1 MFTMKLVQSISL
13 QLLLLSTV
21 QPVAAFSG
29 DTDQEGSGFPDD
41 DDFTTSAPSPSQT
54 IETTILPITSELE
67 TEGATRAP
75 LTRLM
80 MTTTEAGRE
89 RITTEPE
96 GTTSSRFVTMETST
110 QESST
115 HSPTLSTESV
125 ESMATRPIPR
135 TASSTHLRTVETT
148 ITSESETEG
157 ATRAPLTRPMMTT
170 TEAGRERIT
179 TEPEATT
186 SSRFVTMETST
197 QESSTHSGATEI
209 ESTTPFVTT
218 EAITKN
224 PPFVIDEECRV
235 PAYASIN
242 YETVFSSPV
251 ANDSLLAVEGQ
262 CYIAC
267 MESLSKPEVGYGVS
281 VLGTHGE
288 SNVFER
294 SCSHTYSILKIVCT

>member
-13 QLLLLSTV
+13 YYLQYLLVVLLAGSQLLLLSTV

-41 DDFTTSAPSPSQT
+41 DDVTTSAPSPSQT
-54 IETTILPITSELE
+54 IETTILPITSESE

-75 LTRLM
+75 LTRSM

-89 RITTEPE
+89 RITTE
-96 GTTSSRFVTMETST
+96 SF
-110 QESST
+110 T
-115 HSPTLSTESV
+115 HSPTLSTASV
-125 ESMATRPIPR
+125 ESIATRPIPR

-157 ATRAPLTRPMMTT
+157 ATRAPLTRLMMTT
-170 TEAGRERIT
+170 TEARRERIT

-242 YETVFSSPV
+242 YETMFSAPV
-251 ANDSLLAVEGQ
+251 ANDSLLVVEGQ
-262 CYIAC
+262 CYLAC

-294 SCSHTYSILKIVCT
+294 SCSHTYSILKIVRT